1 MTDTLGPAF
10 YAAVRRSLFG
20 GSLTQSQVDGLE
32 RLVAAFALYGTG
44 DRRHLAYGL
53 ATSFHETGKRMEPVR
68 EGFAETDAGVRA
80 AVAKLYKAGRISANY
95 ALPNAAGRSFY
106 GRGDVQL
113 TFERN
118 YVEMGR
124 IIGLPLAAD
133 PDRVLDPAVSAR
145 VMWEGLLRGAS
156 NRGDFTGKAL
166 EDYIGGTRCDYL
178 GARRTVNGT
187 DKAEAIAGYARA
199 FESALIA
206 DGVPAMAAP
215 RSKPD
220 QGPAPASPPIAVSS
234 SPPKPASSPLSTKPA
249 PTGGLLRSGAQGAGG
264 AVRSGLAGLYDAIHN
279 ALARKA

>member
-1 MTDTLGPAF
+1 MTDSLGPAF
-10 YAAVRRSLFG
+10 YAAVRRLLFG
-20 GSLTQSQVDGLE
+20 GTLTQAQVDGID
-32 RLVAAFALYGTG
+32 RLVAAFRLYGTG

-53 ATSFHETGKRMEPVR
+53 ATSFHETGRRMEPVR
-68 EGFAETDAGVRA
+68 EGFATTDAGARA
-80 AVAKLYKAGRISANY
+80 AVAKLFKSGRISANY
-95 ALPNAAGRSFY
+95 ALPNASGQSFY

-124 IIGLPLAAD
+124 LLGLPLAAN
-133 PDRVLDPAVSAR
+133 PDLVLDPAVSAR

-166 EDYIGGTRCDYL
+166 EDYIAGTRCDYL

-220 QGPAPASPPIAVSS
+220 QTPQPTTPLPVATAPAAPAKPAPIGGLSLSPSPAPA
-234 SPPKPASSPLSTKPA
+234 PA
-249 PTGGLLRSGAQGAGG
+249 GGLLSRIA
-264 AVRSGLAGLYDAIHN
+264 
-279 ALARKA
+279 ARLRAAYPAKG

>member
-1 MTDTLGPAF
+1 MTDSLGPAF
-10 YAAVRRSLFG
+10 YTAVRRSLFG
-20 GSLTQSQVDGLE
+20 GSLTQAQVDGID
-32 RLVAAFALYGTG
+32 RLVSAFTLYGTG

-68 EGFAETDAGVRA
+68 EGFAETDAGARA
-80 AVAKLYKAGRISANY
+80 AVAKLFKAGKISANY
-95 ALPNAAGRSFY
+95 ALPNAAGLSFY

-124 IIGLPLAAD
+124 LLGLPLAAN
-133 PDRVLDPAVSAR
+133 PDLVLDPAVSAR

-166 EDYIGGTRCDYL
+166 EDYIAGDRCDYV

-187 DKAEAIAGYARA
+187 DRAEDIAGYARA

-206 DGVPAMAAP
+206 DGVPAMAPRAP
-215 RSKPD
+215 R
-220 QGPAPASPPIAVSS
+220 PAPASPPIA
-234 SPPKPASSPLSTKPA
+234 KADPLLPTKPV
-249 PTGGLLRSGAQGAGG
+249 PTGGLSSAPSPASSGGLLSRIVARLRAA
-264 AVRSGLAGLYDAIHN
+264 YP
-279 ALARKA
+279 RKG